1 MKTLIILRGI
11 DTCSPIR
18 KEWIE
23 KQGIEKYIVSI
34 DSVKK
39 MYGAIEDTE
48 KLGPKI
54 TRMDNREISY
64 KFLEMVDNK
73 MRKGC
78 LVVVDAE
85 NLKNKDLK
93 KLEAFADV
101 YNYKIFQKIF
111 PISHKDILE
120 WKNRLSNPMNNYP
133 YLPESSEELMNKIQ
147 GYFNIFMNSPRSGYP
162 EIEDMK
168 DLEKYFE
175 EEEKNKNYK
184 ITIPEDYKITHIGD
198 IHGAYELIED
208 IKIKSEKEIIVF
220 HGDYI
225 DRGDGSR
232 KVLEKVI
239 KLKRNYPNQVY
250 LIEGNHEM
258 HLRRYCGLKK
268 YTKLSEEGF
277 FKNLCADFTRT
288 TQKEFEMESSDK
300 MISIL
305 RDLNTYLQEY
315 LIIKRGPQ
323 TFICTHGGLRNVS
336 QLWYYL
342 VGNLTYGNRDIEN
355 YDKSFSSK
363 VYKKNYKNI
372 YSIHGHCKYPKY
384 CVHKYPGVVNLDADV
399 DNMVAIFWNHPGMSD
414 DKIDDNISIRRK

>member
-1 MKTLIILRGI
+1 MKTLLILRGI
-11 DTCSPIR
+11 DTCSPTR

-23 KQGIEKYIVSI
+23 KQGIEKYVVSI

-39 MYGAIEDTE
+39 IYGAIEDTE
-48 KLGPKI
+48 KLGPRI
-54 TRMDNREISY
+54 TRLDNREICY

-101 YNYKIFQKIF
+101 YNYKIFQKVF

-120 WKNRLSNPMNNYP
+120 WKNRLSNPMNDYP
-133 YLPESSEELMNKIQ
+133 YLPETSEELMDKIQ

-162 EIEDMK
+162 EIDEMK

-175 EEEKNKNYK
+175 DEEQKGNYK

-198 IHGAYELIED
+198 IHGAYDLVED
-208 IKIKSEKEIIVF
+208 IGIYGEKEILVF

-225 DRGDGSR
+225 DRGSGSR
-232 KVLEKVI
+232 KVLEKVL
-239 KLKRNYPNQVY
+239 KLKRNYPDRVF

-258 HLRRYCGLKK
+258 HLRRYCGLQK
-268 YTKLSEEGF
+268 YTKLAEEGF
-277 FKNLCADFTRT
+277 FKNLCTDFSKT
-288 TQKEFEMESSDK
+288 TQKEFEMENSEK

-315 LIIKRGPQ
+315 LIIKRGNQ
-323 TFICTHGGLRNVS
+323 TYICTHGGLRNIS

-384 CVHKYPGVVNLDADV
+384 CIHKYPGVVNLDADV
-399 DNMVAIFWNHPGMSD
+399 DNMVAIFWNHPGMND
-414 DKIDDNISIRRK
+414 EKIDGNITIRRG

>member
-11 DTCSPIR
+11 DTCSPER
-18 KEWIE
+18 KKWIE
-23 KQGIEKYIVSI
+23 KEGIEKYIVSI
-34 DSVKK
+34 DSIKK

-48 KLGPKI
+48 KLGPRI
-54 TRMDNREISY
+54 TRLDNREICY
-64 KFLEMVDNK
+64 KFLETVDNK

-78 LVVVDAE
+78 LVIVDAE

-93 KLEAFADV
+93 KLEAFADI

-120 WKNRLSNPMNNYP
+120 WRNRLSNPMNDYP
-133 YLPESSEELMNKIQ
+133 YLPETSEELLNKIQ
-147 GYFNIFMNSPRSGYP
+147 NYFNIFMNSPRSGYP
-162 EIEDMK
+162 EIEEMK
-168 DLEKYFE
+168 DLEKYYE
-175 EEEKNKNYK
+175 EEEKKRDYK

-208 IKIKSEKEIIVF
+208 IGIYNEKEILVF

-225 DRGDGSR
+225 DRGEGSR
-232 KVLEKVI
+232 KVLEKVL
-239 KLKRNYPNQVY
+239 KLKKNYPNRVF
-250 LIEGNHEM
+250 LIEGNHEL
-258 HLRRYCGLKK
+258 HLRRYCGLFK
-268 YTKLSEEGF
+268 YPKLGEEGF
-277 FKNLCADFTRT
+277 FKNLCTDFSRT
-288 TQKEFEMESSDK
+288 TQLEYKMETSEK
-300 MISIL
+300 MIEVL

-315 LIIKRGPQ
+315 LIIKRGSQ
-323 TFICTHGGLRNVS
+323 TYICTHGGLRNIS

-372 YSIHGHCKYPKY
+372 FSIHGHCKYPKY
-384 CVHKYPGVVNLDADV
+384 CIHKYPGVVNLDADT
-399 DNMVAIFWNHPGMSD
+399 DNMVAIFRNLPEMND
-414 DKIDDNISIRRK
+414 EKIDENITIRRK